1 MIFQVFLMFQV
12 VLLKWLSKSIVSRV
26 TKKSNLLSD
35 FPYIYVKV
43 EIWEQEGNLLCIVSY
58 KQGKRSIYLYKGRS
72 QTKHSMVMRNTKCS
86 NKKPDLIY
94 KYRKSKFLQF
104 WLAHYPQSKMRVII
118 TLYHWYL
125 YLTTSCVIKDCWR
138 LSGLTTQIWLF

>member
-58 KQGKRSIYLYKGRS
+58 KQGKISTY
-72 QTKHSMVMRNTKCS
+72 TKADL
-86 NKKPDLIY
+86 KPNIA
-94 KYRKSKFLQF
+94 
-104 WLAHYPQSKMRVII
+104 W
-118 TLYHWYL
+118 
-125 YLTTSCVIKDCWR
+125 
-138 LSGLTTQIWLF
+138 